1 MDRKE
6 YRDYISI
13 IDRRVLDTKKAKIK
27 LISDDEIFVLVNN
40 TNNYW
45 ISNRGRLV
53 NNLRGYFY
61 IHKNGYAHYT
71 LTAICGVDTYA
82 FDTYTDKLVA
92 EHFLEKPNKCDKIWH
107 IDRNKNNCY
116 YKNLMWVNDKENYSL
131 RNDIIKL
138 DDIERKQE
146 YIPYITRKSNNAYS
160 IWNGIYDRCYRT
172 KEIGAGKCY
181 EGAYMCDSWLN
192 DQDVFVEWYNA
203 NYYECDGE
211 SMAVDKDLL
220 FPGNKQYAP
229 DKCCILPQKLNTM
242 LSNCKKHRPSLGRN
256 VKMNLPLGVRYDE
269 NMGMY
274 YGQIKL
280 CGDEKSI
287 KLSCFSTPEEAF
299 RDYKRFKQADILLM
313 AVKYKNKIP
322 KHIYEALL
330 KVDVK
335 PYVE

>member
-107 IDRNKNNCY
+107 I
-116 YKNLMWVNDKENYSL
+116 
-131 RNDIIKL
+131 
-138 DDIERKQE
+138 
-146 YIPYITRKSNNAYS
+146 
-160 IWNGIYDRCYRT
+160 
-172 KEIGAGKCY
+172 
-181 EGAYMCDSWLN
+181 
-192 DQDVFVEWYNA
+192 
-203 NYYECDGE
+203 
-211 SMAVDKDLL
+211 
-220 FPGNKQYAP
+220 
-229 DKCCILPQKLNTM
+229 
-242 LSNCKKHRPSLGRN
+242 
-256 VKMNLPLGVRYDE
+256 
-269 NMGMY
+269 
-274 YGQIKL
+274 
-280 CGDEKSI
+280 
-287 KLSCFSTPEEAF
+287 
-299 RDYKRFKQADILLM
+299 
-313 AVKYKNKIP
+313 
-322 KHIYEALL
+322 
-330 KVDVK
+330 
-335 PYVE
+335 